1 MQHAKCR
8 IQKERITRMCSAA
21 SLLFCALLLFVLT
34 LFPQKRPPVALASSQ
49 REAPAISNPLT
60 KQEGVLTMRIAG
72 SGLVA
77 IPSSALQGAGW
88 AVEQIPGANLHVWRD
103 GVEVPVAVAG
113 ASPTLVG
120 ATVRFIGRQNRSRFA
135 SEAVYWLTHDATP
148 GLRAP
153 VALAPG
159 EPLRWEEDTL
169 YNSRYAASDAD
180 RWFGREVQ
188 AGGTVS
194 ITLTLPSAIPVGARL
209 RVGLVA
215 QTQRDHTLHVTANGL
230 VVGTLAWSDIGS
242 LPEAQTLELT
252 LPALP
257 AGPLRLDLTLASA
270 GLPSDAVLIDFVEL
284 PDLRPPFAATA
295 IVPTV
300 TAYQPHD
307 LETGP
312 EPGVAGADYLI
323 ISHRAFIDALAP
335 LIALKREQ
343 GQGVAVV
350 DVQDAYNAWSF
361 GARDPEAIRSLV
373 RTAASRWHPAP
384 RAVLLVGAGTV
395 LMRPP
400 SGQSDTTFVP
410 PYLLA
415 ADPWLG
421 EIPCDSC
428 YTRLDG
434 DNPLSD
440 PLPDIAIGRLPVRT
454 AEEARTVVAKTV
466 AALTTAPAGS
476 WRQHALLLADNDREA
491 DGVPDPA
498 GGFVATAEAV
508 RSLLPAPW
516 QATAVYYA
524 PERPTAAPFY
534 ADGLLARCALFR
546 ALDGSQADT
555 RCPPDTSRSP
565 DGAALLV
572 YVGHASPWQWA
583 TTRLDSD
590 PPSLYSLYDADRLAN
605 GGRLPILLSL
615 SCLTGAFANPEL
627 PTTDERLLLHP
638 GGGIGA
644 SLSSAGLAVDA
655 GQQVFAA
662 GLLPAL
668 TQPGGTLGAA
678 HLAGLRALHEAGA
691 GGSMGYSYTLLGD
704 PQITLPQERGARI
717 YLPIVRR

>member
-1 MQHAKCR
+1 MTVR
-8 IQKERITRMCSAA
+8 IDR
-21 SLLFCALLLFVLT
+21 
-34 LFPQKRPPVALASSQ
+34 
-49 REAPAISNPLT
+49 
-60 KQEGVLTMRIAG
+60 

-77 IPSSALQGAGW
+77 IPGSALQVAGW
-88 AVEQIPGANLHVWRD
+88 AVEQIPAANLHVWRD
-103 GVEVPVAVAG
+103 GVEVPVAIAG
-113 ASPTLVG
+113 AGSTLAG
-120 ATVRFIGRQNRSRFA
+120 ATVRFIGHQNRSRFT

-159 EPLRWEEDTL
+159 EPLRWEEDTV
-169 YNSRYAASDAD
+169 YNSRYAAPDGD

-188 AGGTVS
+188 SGGTVS
-194 ITLTLPSAIPVGARL
+194 ITLTLPAAIPAGARL
-209 RVGLVA
+209 RVGVVA
-215 QTQRDHTLHVTANGL
+215 QTQRDHTLHVAANGRA
-230 VVGTLAWSDIGS
+230 VGMLGWNDVGS

-257 AGPLRLDLTLASA
+257 AGPLRLDLALASA

-300 TAYQPHD
+300 AAHQPHD

-323 ISHRAFIDALAP
+323 ISHRTFLDALAP
-335 LIALKREQ
+335 LVALKQAQ
-343 GQGVAVV
+343 GQKVAVV
-350 DVQDAYNAWSF
+350 DVQDAYDVWSF

-373 RTAASRWHPAP
+373 RTGAARWHPAP

-400 SGQSDTTFVP
+400 LGQSDTTFVP

-434 DNPLSD
+434 DDPLGD

-466 AALTTAPAGS
+466 AALSAPPSGP
-476 WRQHALLLADNDREA
+476 WRHHALLLADNDREA
-491 DGVPDPA
+491 DGTPDPA
-498 GGFVATAEAV
+498 GGFVATGEAA

-516 QATAVYYA
+516 QATTVYYA

-546 ALDGSQADT
+546 GLDGSQADT
-555 RCPPDTSRSP
+555 RCPPDTGRSP

-583 TTRLDSD
+583 TTTLDGD

-638 GGGIGA
+638 GGGTVA
-644 SLSSAGLAVDA
+644 SLSSAGLVVDG

-668 TQPGGTLGAA
+668 TQPSGTLGAA

-691 GGSMGYSYTLLGD
+691 SSSMGYSYTLFGD
-704 PQITLPQERGARI
+704 PQITLPQRQEEKT
-717 YLPIVRR
+717 YLPIVR